1 MNQNIT
7 VIDVRTPA
15 EFEGGNVPG
24 SINIPLQEFQA
35 RFAEV
40 KAISNPIVFCCAS
53 GGRSGQATAYSR
65 QFGINC
71 ENGGSWF
78 MVKFQLNL

>member
-78 MVKFQLNL
+78 MVKSQLNL